1 LYNAVVAAANAAA
14 AAPQGL
20 LVVAPRLPVGGQ
32 ELAPLVHSQLG
43 RAVLVLPGQ
52 PISYRPGQITPEQV
66 LMHRPSY
73 INALLIQSRGVVQV
87 PACTRCQRGRGPF
100 PECRRVQGHFGGC
113 CGNCKWPDAAA
124 RCVFPITI
132 NVDSDSDS
140 PDDDDDEAEDVKPVV
155 RQQDTSRAIE
165 GPGVAAAHPILIE

>member
-1 LYNAVVAAANAAA
+1 
-14 AAPQGL
+14 
-20 LVVAPRLPVGGQ
+20 LVVLPVLPISGQ
-32 ELAPLVHSQLG
+32 QLAPLVHSQLV

-52 PISYRPGQITPEQV
+52 PVSYRPGRITPEQV

-73 INALLIQSRGVVQV
+73 IHALLIQSRGVMQV

-100 PECRRVQGHFGGC
+100 PECRHVQGHFGGC

-140 PDDDDDEAEDVKPVV
+140 QPLDDDDDDDDDEAEDVKPVV
-155 RQQDTSRAIE
+155 RQQDTSRAIK
-165 GPGVAAAHPILIE
+165 GPGVAAADPILIE